1 MELWLLVKLIQR
13 LDGLTQKSIGRV
25 IGDFERFLADP
36 AAYLEGRDLTGEER
50 AALLRHDYTTLYG
63 LGAHPFLLWPFTAR
77 LAAAQGRTGRE
88 VMREYMAAITP
99 LGRPDYST

>member
-1 MELWLLVKLIQR
+1 MSRYEVDKVLRAVAR
-13 LDGLTQKSIGRV
+13 NAEARSA
-25 IGDFERFLADP
+25 FLADP
-36 AAYLEGRDLTGEER
+36 AAYLEGRDLTDEER
-50 AALLRHDYTTLYG
+50 EALLRHDYTTLYG

-77 LAAAQGRTGRE
+77 LAAEQGRTGRE

>member
-1 MELWLLVKLIQR
+1 MSRYQVAKVLRAVAKQA
-13 LDGLTQKSIGRV
+13 K
-25 IGDFERFLADP
+25 EREAFVADP

-50 AALLRHDYTTLYG
+50 EALLQRDYVTLYG

-77 LAAAQGRTGRE
+77 LAEESGRTGRE

>member
-1 MELWLLVKLIQR
+1 VSRYEVDKVLRAVAKR
-13 LDGLTQKSIGRV
+13 AE
-25 IGDFERFLADP
+25 ERAAFRADP
-36 AAYLEGRDLTGEER
+36 AAYLAGRDLTDAER
-50 AALLRHDYTTLYG
+50 EALLRHDYVTLYG

-77 LAAAQGRTGRE
+77 LAAEQGRTGRE

>member
-1 MELWLLVKLIQR
+1 MSRYEVDKVLRAVAKQAEAR
-13 LDGLTQKSIGRV
+13 AAFV
-25 IGDFERFLADP
+25 ADP
-36 AAYLEGRDLTGEER
+36 AAYLEGLEGRDLTGEER
-50 AALLRHDYTTLYG
+50 EALLQRDYVTLYG

-77 LAAAQGRTGRE
+77 LAEESGRTGRE